1 MAAATSDGP
10 PLVGVGTRV
19 SPRTSWS
26 ESTMTAWIFVPPRS
40 MPPRMARAYPP
51 RAMGSPR
58 IVGAG
63 TRTGEQD
70 GIATAARA
78 AVELEVGSTMGA

>member
-40 MPPRMARAYPP
+40 MPPRMARAYPD
-51 RAMGSPR
+51 RAGQAR
-58 IVGAG
+58 
-63 TRTGEQD
+63 D
-70 GIATAARA
+70 AAF
-78 AVELEVGSTMGA
+78 AVEVGSTMGA

>member
-10 PLVGVGTRV
+10 PLDGVGTRV

-51 RAMGSPR
+51 GP
-58 IVGAG
+58 GP
-63 TRTGEQD
+63 THD
-70 GIATAARA
+70 AAFTVEA
-78 AVELEVGSTMGA
+78 ASTMGT